1 MTSYNSGMSSWQH
14 VKQNSSRN
22 QQVVD
27 GSGDLNEM
35 HLKMSKKIAQLTK
48 VVYALN
54 TRNDEH
60 ENVISLIKEKHE
72 EEIQKLLATSA
83 SKLKQIIS
91 NNNEDN
97 CLKREVENLQQQ
109 LANHEQDKKSSQKQI
124 DEMRNSHKE
133 KEQLLEQE
141 HVQTI
146 ESFTRQLAEVK
157 RKFESKMVEM
167 QGKVERA
174 DMARKDD
181 QKSQELKRQVA
192 ELKRKLDSQEL
203 TFAKRLSEAED
214 EASTSMRQISDME
227 VIHEQHVT
235 RVQAECDEK
244 VAKCRD
250 YYQHELD
257 VLNNEMQKKEGE
269 NVNWKQKEQEIK
281 VEQSKMEARYQKK
294 VEELKHQLSTCH
306 VDIKQLNS
314 ALQGYMTEASQNN
327 NCIQDLNKELR
338 SLQTKYDDVI
348 VKNNVISSE
357 IDSLKMKV
365 KNQLSEIT
373 QKSSIIGTLE
383 AIKTTQDETIQ
394 DLEEQLEESKTEKK
408 KIEEVYGKLKNE
420 RQSNE
425 DVNMRQLQQLAVKID
440 RLETERDK
448 TKVANERQVN
458 DLTKQHNEEV
468 MRIHEEN
475 QSYVNKIIQ
484 QHQDKLNNNN
494 EQAEHNYLKLRSEL
508 TKSFDKEKSQIENSS
523 KEKFKEVEI
532 ENNQLKQNIEQLKGQ
547 IASLTNEI
555 KASVKTDNQNKNELD
570 STKSKLETT
579 LKQLEELKHKFDQSQ
594 NVIEKLKKDFEKTV
608 SDEKLLKNKSEQKI
622 LENIQKIKK
631 QKDLE
636 WEKIMKSQLSDQRNR
651 LTIQLNVERRNAVEE
666 IDKENKSK
674 VLAMKEGWEG
684 QIKTLTSQI
693 SEIKSL
699 HRHEKTEF
707 ERTVRELKSNLSR
720 MEVKN
725 EKQEMLAE
733 KTLNQEIERLQD
745 EFSIERKNNNEQRIK
760 EINKTIEKLSS
771 KHREELHS
779 QMLAHQC
786 TISSL
791 KDQLDQ
797 EHELELSQKEQE
809 LNMDLDEIKT
819 SLMQRNADE
828 IDEIKL
834 QYKNQISD
842 LNKEILSVKERTQI
856 KEAKL
861 NEKISELNS
870 QLEKSK
876 TSIKEIELNTK
887 NIKDENIT
895 LHKELE
901 LKVTDVLQAR
911 SEANLEIKR
920 REEEIRKACECEINE
935 IEAKNLRSKQEVVNE
950 FNRATALLRDKIN
963 HLNLE
968 IEELEDRYER
978 RESREEDI
986 EMIVNLKLAV
996 EQKEEQIQQIMV
1008 DTKYYKMEL
1017 VNRETNYNK
1026 VFNSNPNVGVLN
1038 PRAATKKK
1046 KNGSMKVPSAN
1057 FQSKADGRLE
1067 PLSRHSSPINSVSSM
1082 QPPPLPKKVVRSSYV
1097 PDYLSAGKTETEI

>member
-394 DLEEQLEESKTEKK
+394 DLEEQLEE
-408 KIEEVYGKLKNE
+408 
-420 RQSNE
+420 
-425 DVNMRQLQQLAVKID
+425 
-440 RLETERDK
+440 
-448 TKVANERQVN
+448 
-458 DLTKQHNEEV
+458 
-468 MRIHEEN
+468 
-475 QSYVNKIIQ
+475 
-484 QHQDKLNNNN
+484 
-494 EQAEHNYLKLRSEL
+494 
-508 TKSFDKEKSQIENSS
+508 
-523 KEKFKEVEI
+523 
-532 ENNQLKQNIEQLKGQ
+532 
-547 IASLTNEI
+547 
-555 KASVKTDNQNKNELD
+555 
-570 STKSKLETT
+570 
-579 LKQLEELKHKFDQSQ
+579 
-594 NVIEKLKKDFEKTV
+594 
-608 SDEKLLKNKSEQKI
+608 
-622 LENIQKIKK
+622 
-631 QKDLE
+631 
-636 WEKIMKSQLSDQRNR
+636 
-651 LTIQLNVERRNAVEE
+651 
-666 IDKENKSK
+666 
-674 VLAMKEGWEG
+674 
-684 QIKTLTSQI
+684 
-693 SEIKSL
+693 
-699 HRHEKTEF
+699 
-707 ERTVRELKSNLSR
+707 
-720 MEVKN
+720 
-725 EKQEMLAE
+725 
-733 KTLNQEIERLQD
+733 
-745 EFSIERKNNNEQRIK
+745 
-760 EINKTIEKLSS
+760 
-771 KHREELHS
+771 
-779 QMLAHQC
+779 
-786 TISSL
+786 
-791 KDQLDQ
+791 
-797 EHELELSQKEQE
+797 
-809 LNMDLDEIKT
+809 
-819 SLMQRNADE
+819 
-828 IDEIKL
+828 
-834 QYKNQISD
+834 
-842 LNKEILSVKERTQI
+842 
-856 KEAKL
+856 
-861 NEKISELNS
+861 
-870 QLEKSK
+870 
-876 TSIKEIELNTK
+876 
-887 NIKDENIT
+887 
-895 LHKELE
+895 
-901 LKVTDVLQAR
+901 
-911 SEANLEIKR
+911 
-920 REEEIRKACECEINE
+920 
-935 IEAKNLRSKQEVVNE
+935 
-950 FNRATALLRDKIN
+950 
-963 HLNLE
+963 
-968 IEELEDRYER
+968 
-978 RESREEDI
+978 
-986 EMIVNLKLAV
+986 
-996 EQKEEQIQQIMV
+996 
-1008 DTKYYKMEL
+1008 
-1017 VNRETNYNK
+1017 
-1026 VFNSNPNVGVLN
+1026 
-1038 PRAATKKK
+1038 KKK
-1046 KNGSMKVPSAN
+1046 K
-1057 FQSKADGRLE
+1057 
-1067 PLSRHSSPINSVSSM
+1067 
-1082 QPPPLPKKVVRSSYV
+1082 KK
-1097 PDYLSAGKTETEI
+1097 KKKKCTEN